1 MKKNSLVKKLAL
13 LMSAI
18 MILTSLAVVASATEE
33 PATYDVWDG
42 LSYDMTPF
50 EGIIPN
56 ASYDASVNSPI
67 IIDSAAK
74 LAGLSKFVNDAK
86 VKGSAG
92 ALPGWPIYITKNID
106 LAGHPFKSIGC
117 DYSIA
122 MFSGLLEGRLNGEEG
137 KAPIIMNLNIIDSST
152 NNIGF
157 VGTLRGGAMKNLTFE
172 NAKVGHPDTKFG
184 VAIAVGYPC
193 KNVEISGIT
202 VKNSTVIGGSSLNV
216 SGIGAIIGVMKADNE
231 ITLKDLYAENVNFVC
246 EDYHI
251 NPVGGIIGIVQSK
264 QPVHFENCYYSG
276 KIIQLDSWGII
287 ETDLPMGGIVGT
299 TSNEGLA
306 PTITMKNC
314 HYDGQL
320 AYAGEDRIA
329 AVGAFVGRMV
339 SGGSLVLEDCQYTG
353 ANADALVG
361 ATDALE
367 GASEGLTISITNT
380 VSVADIPLLKGSA
393 EGHTITGEVTY
404 NISEP
409 EPTDPQPSAPADPE
423 PSKPADPQ
431 PSEPQG
437 GDQEPAPAGGIQA
450 WVVIVVGIVCLAAG
464 AGIGIVIKKKQ

>member
-18 MILTSLAVVASATEE
+18 MILTSLAVAASAADD
-33 PATYDVWDG
+33 PAAFDVWDG
-42 LSYDMTPF
+42 LTYDMTPF

-86 VKGSAG
+86 VRGSAG

-137 KAPIIMNLNIIDSST
+137 KAPTIMNLSIIDSST

-157 VGTLRGGAMKNLTFE
+157 VGTLRGGALKNLTFE

-193 KNVEISGIT
+193 KNVEVSGIT
-202 VKNSTVIGGSSLNV
+202 VKNSTVIGGSSLQV
-216 SGIGAIIGVMKADNE
+216 SGVGAIIGVMKADNE
-231 ITLKDLYAENVNFVC
+231 ITLKDLRAENVNFVC

-251 NPVGGIIGIVQSK
+251 NPIGGIIGIVQSK

-276 KIIQLDSWGII
+276 KILQLDSWGVI

-320 AYAGEDRIA
+320 AYAGEERVA
-329 AVGAFVGRMV
+329 AVGAFVGRLA
-339 SGGSLVLEDCQYTG
+339 SGGSLTLEDCQYTG

-367 GASEGLTISITNT
+367 GASESLTISITNT
-380 VSVADIPLLKGSA
+380 TSVADIPVLNGST

-409 EPTDPQPSAPADPE
+409 EPTEPQPTEPQ
-423 PSKPADPQ
+423 PSKPAEPK
-431 PSEPQG
+431 PTEPQG
-437 GDQEPAPAGGIQA
+437 GDEQPAPAGVQT

-464 AGIGIVIKKKQ
+464 AGIGLVVKKKQ